1 MSAGCKH
8 VHDRW
13 RGRRGDGRCD
23 REQGCHAEGVDQQS
37 GGRGSADS
45 PARSPANCDGP
56 LQPPIVCRDLPDHL
70 PSEPFRRG
78 CRAGGSAAPNGECWS
93 AGWTRQVKEACGGWA
108 KPARVLVE
116 RHQVRFVVDVQPLA
130 AGRCDLFGEEI
141 DQGAR
146 DAAPLTCGVDDGI
159 EEEGVKAAVPAGMH
173 ESNQRVTAKGAHPG
187 QAVLFQ
193 PY

>member
-1 MSAGCKH
+1 M
-8 VHDRW
+8 
-13 RGRRGDGRCD
+13 
-23 REQGCHAEGVDQQS
+23 
-37 GGRGSADS
+37 
-45 PARSPANCDGP
+45 
-56 LQPPIVCRDLPDHL
+56 
-70 PSEPFRRG
+70 
-78 CRAGGSAAPNGECWS
+78 
-93 AGWTRQVKEACGGWA
+93 KEACGGWA

-173 ESNQRVTAKGAHPG
+173 ESNQRFTAKGAHPG
-187 QAVLFQ
+187 QAVPFQ